1 MRKKRSVVSH
11 KPRLD
16 PLTFSERSNFF
27 PPFGNP
33 FGKESLGKSQDS
45 KEKVVHSDGLRS
57 ENRPKKLKLK
67 LRGVTHT
74 IQTKYAADSGVGGA
88 SSIPK
93 SSCRSDDFIPQPK
106 PLLQDDINGKRFCSS
121 DGGKGLGVK
130 RKYSLKFDSTSR
142 KEYSSKGKISRGS
155 VPEDDEPARKSK
167 RIPKRRVLDVGL
179 SEDGNEDE
187 EIRFLERLNA
197 SKVARSE
204 RSQMDDGYHGDDIE
218 NYKLPRLGKDSRKKS
233 RSEKTYEDKDYLV
246 EEELT
251 SDDELESNGRKLK
264 KGSLSL
270 LLEGRQESTPTTRNR
285 ALQSGKDTGSGS
297 SVVYLANNLLPSPSR
312 KKKEKI
318 SEVEKQSKKAEAA
331 QRRKIQSEKI
341 AREAEAEAIRKILG
355 QDTKKKKKEEELK
368 QKRDELGRNCSAV
381 TLAPNT
387 VRWVNGPNG
396 TIVTFSGDIGLPDI
410 FSPVPCSYPPPR
422 EKCAGPNCTNA
433 YKYRDSKSK
442 LPLCSLHCYRALHGK
457 TQPLITC

>member
-1 MRKKRSVVSH
+1 M
-11 KPRLD
+11 LYI
-16 PLTFSERSNFF
+16 
-27 PPFGNP
+27 
-33 FGKESLGKSQDS
+33 
-45 KEKVVHSDGLRS
+45 
-57 ENRPKKLKLK
+57 KL
-67 LRGVTHT
+67 
-74 IQTKYAADSGVGGA
+74 
-88 SSIPK
+88 
-93 SSCRSDDFIPQPK
+93 
-106 PLLQDDINGKRFCSS
+106 LLQDGINGKRFCSS

-312 KKKEKI
+312 
-318 SEVEKQSKKAEAA
+318 
-331 QRRKIQSEKI
+331 
-341 AREAEAEAIRKILG
+341 
-355 QDTKKKKKEEELK
+355 
-368 QKRDELGRNCSAV
+368 SAH
-381 TLAPNT
+381 
-387 VRWVNGPNG
+387 
-396 TIVTFSGDIGLPDI
+396 
-410 FSPVPCSYPPPR
+410 
-422 EKCAGPNCTNA
+422 
-433 YKYRDSKSK
+433 
-442 LPLCSLHCYRALHGK
+442 PLSLFVALF
-457 TQPLITC
+457 